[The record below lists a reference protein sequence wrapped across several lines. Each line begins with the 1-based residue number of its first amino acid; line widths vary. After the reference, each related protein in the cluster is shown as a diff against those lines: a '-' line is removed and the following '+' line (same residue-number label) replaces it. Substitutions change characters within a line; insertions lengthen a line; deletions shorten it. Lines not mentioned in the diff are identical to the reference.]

1 MQRHNISR
9 FVGDLIQ
16 VVLTFGFLGILVF
29 PFVWIIM
36 TSIRPSTEI
45 LSDTF
50 KFIPNT
56 ITAQNY
62 QALSHSDFPLY
73 IRNSLTV
80 SIPATA
86 LSVLVSLLAAYSFS
100 RRNFR
105 FRYTL
110 LIVIVFSQL
119 FPFIILTTPV
129 YMIFYR
135 LGLVNTREGLVITYT
150 AISIPF
156 SVYMLMGYLNS
167 VPRELDEAAIIDGA
181 STLGVIFR
189 VVTPIAW
196 PGIGATA
203 IFSFMRSWN
212 DYLFALT
219 LNTDNNLRTVPV
231 GLANFFGQYTTDWG
245 LVMTASVL
253 ATLPTLV
260 IFFLLQRQ
268 LVSGLAAGA
277 VKS

>member
-1 MQRHNISR
+1 MQRYNVPRI
-9 FVGDLIQ
+9 VGEFIQ
-16 VVLTFGFLGILVF
+16 VVLTFAILSILVF

-36 TSIRPSTEI
+36 TSIRPSSEI

-50 KFIPNT
+50 DFIPKT
-56 ITAQNY
+56 VTLQNY
-62 QALSHSDFPLY
+62 EDLSGSDFPMY
-73 IRNSLTV
+73 IRNSLMI
-80 SIPATA
+80 SIPATVLA
-86 LSVLVSLLAAYSFS
+86 VLVSLLAAYSFS

-105 FRYTL
+105 FRYSL
-110 LIVIVFSQL
+110 LSIIVFSQL
-119 FPFIILTTPV
+119 FPYIILTTPA

-135 LGLVNTREGLVITYT
+135 LGLVNTREGLIITYT

-189 VVTPIAW
+189 VVTPVAW
-196 PGIGATA
+196 PGITATA

-219 LNTDNNLRTVPV
+219 LNTDNDLRTVPV

-245 LVMTASVL
+245 LVMTASVF

-277 VKS
+277 VKA

>member
-181 STLGVIFR
+181 STLDVIFR